1 VDAYQKVHR
10 PHFCTLLEGN
20 AVKKALLLKSTLALA
35 LATPL
40 LASAES
46 QLVTAGSAV
55 ARLDFRVI
63 VPRVLFL
70 AVGAGAAGLTNNTAI
85 DTVTFDYTGSPAA
98 VGTSAGGLATGNVV
112 PVRVVGNNGQ
122 VTLAASTT
130 GALTNATADTIPWSQ
145 ITATSNAPELP
156 SPVIP
161 LTGAGTASNVTLS
174 SGTRITDR
182 TANWT
187 FSYAN
192 SAVVAPGTYGTTNG
206 RVTYTAS
213 MP

>member
-1 VDAYQKVHR
+1 M
-10 PHFCTLLEGN
+10 
-20 AVKKALLLKSTLALA
+20 KKALLLKSALA
-35 LATPL
+35 LVLASPL

-46 QLVTAGSAV
+46 QLVTGAGSAT
-55 ARLDFRVI
+55 ARLDFRVV

-70 AVGAGAAGLTNNTAI
+70 AVGTGAGALASNTTI
-85 DTVTFDYTGSPAA
+85 DTVNFDYTSNPAA
-98 VGTSAGGLATGNVV
+98 VGTGAAAGAITGNVV

-130 GALTNATADTIPWSQ
+130 GALTNATADTIPWSE
-145 ITATSNAPELP
+145 ISATSSLAALP

-161 LTGAGTASNVTLS
+161 NTGAGTASNVTLS

-192 SAVVAPGTYGTTNG
+192 SAIVAPGTYGTTNG
-206 RVTYTAS
+206 RVTYTAA

>member
-1 VDAYQKVHR
+1 MFIKS
-10 PHFCTLLEGN
+10 
-20 AVKKALLLKSTLALA
+20 AVALA
-35 LATPL
+35 LAAPM

-46 QLVTAGSAV
+46 QLVVGTGSAS
-55 ARLDFRVI
+55 ARLDFRVV

-70 AVGAGAAGLTNNTAI
+70 GVGTGAGALTASTTI
-85 DTVTFDYTGSPAA
+85 DTVTFDYSSNPAA
-98 VGTSAGGLATGNVV
+98 LGTGAAAGAITGNVV
-112 PVRVVGNNGQ
+112 PVRVLGNNGQ
-122 VTLAASTT
+122 VTLTANTT
-130 GALTNATADTIPWSQ
+130 GALTNATADTIPWSE
-145 ITATSNAPELP
+145 ISATSSLAALP

-161 LTGAGTASNVTLS
+161 NTGAGTASNVTLS

-206 RVTYTAS
+206 RVTYTAA

>member
-1 VDAYQKVHR
+1 MFVKS
-10 PHFCTLLEGN
+10 
-20 AVKKALLLKSTLALA
+20 AVALA
-35 LATPL
+35 LAAPL

-46 QLVTAGSAV
+46 QLVVGTGSAS
-55 ARLDFRVI
+55 ARLDFRVV

-70 AVGAGAAGLTNNTAI
+70 GVGTGAGALTANTTI
-85 DTVTFDYTGSPAA
+85 DTVTFDYSSNPAA
-98 VGTSAGGLATGNVV
+98 LGTGAAAGAITGNVV
-112 PVRVVGNNGQ
+112 PVRVLGNNGQ
-122 VTLAASTT
+122 VTLTANTT
-130 GALTNATADTIPWSQ
+130 GALTNATADTIPWSE
-145 ITATSNAPELP
+145 ISATSSLAALP

-161 LTGAGTASNVTLS
+161 NTGAGTASNVTLS

-206 RVTYTAS
+206 RVTYTAA

>member
-1 VDAYQKVHR
+1 MKKIRTHLIVK
-10 PHFCTLLEGN
+10 T
-20 AVKKALLLKSTLALA
+20 AVALT
-35 LATPL
+35 LATPM

-46 QLVTAGSAV
+46 QLTVGTGSAS
-55 ARLDFRVI
+55 ARLDFRVV

-70 AVGAGAAGLTNNTAI
+70 GVGTGAAGLTANTTV
-85 DTVTFDYTGSPAA
+85 DTVTFDYSSNPGALGTGAA
-98 VGTSAGGLATGNVV
+98 AGAITGNVV

-122 VTLAASTT
+122 ITLTANTT
-130 GALTNATADTIPWSQ
+130 GALTNATADTIAWSE
-145 ITATSNAPELP
+145 ISATSSLAALP

-161 LTGAGTASNVTLS
+161 NTGAGTASNVTLS
-174 SGTRITDR
+174 SGTKITDR
-182 TANWT
+182 SANWT

-206 RVTYTAS
+206 RVTYTAA

>member
-1 VDAYQKVHR
+1 M
-10 PHFCTLLEGN
+10 
-20 AVKKALLLKSTLALA
+20 KKALLLQSALALT

-40 LASAES
+40 MASAES
-46 QLVTAGSAV
+46 QLVTGAGSAV
-55 ARLDFRVI
+55 ARLDFRVTI
-63 VPRVLFL
+63 PRVLFL
-70 AVGAGAAGLTNNTAI
+70 AVGTGAGAFATNTTI
-85 DTVTFDYTGSPAA
+85 DTVTFDYTSNPAA
-98 VGTSAGGLATGNVV
+98 VGTGATAGAVTGNVV

-130 GALTNATADTIPWSQ
+130 GALTNGTADTIPWSE
-145 ITATSNAPELP
+145 ISATSNLAALP
-156 SPVIP
+156 SPAIP
-161 LTGAGTASNVTLS
+161 NTGAGAASNVTLS
-174 SGTRITDR
+174 SGTKITDR

>member
-1 VDAYQKVHR
+1 MNKQV
-10 PHFCTLLEGN
+10 F
-20 AVKKALLLKSTLALA
+20 LKPALALA
-35 LATPL
+35 LAAPM

-46 QLVTAGSAV
+46 QLTIGAGAAA
-55 ARLDFRVI
+55 ARLDFRVTI
-63 VPRVLFL
+63 PRVLFL
-70 AVGAGAAGLTNNTAI
+70 GVGTGAAAGLATDGTIN
-85 DTVTFDYTGSPAA
+85 TVTFDYSTNAAAIGTGAAAA
-98 VGTSAGGLATGNVV
+98 VVTGAVV

-122 VTLAASTT
+122 VSLAASTT
-130 GALTNATADTIPWSQ
+130 GALTSGTDTIPWSE
-145 ITATSNAPELP
+145 ISATTSLAALP

-161 LTGAGTASNVTLS
+161 NTGAGTASPVTLS
-174 SGTRITDR
+174 SGTKITDR

-206 RVTYTAS
+206 RVTYTAT

>member
-1 VDAYQKVHR
+1 
-10 PHFCTLLEGN
+10 
-20 AVKKALLLKSTLALA
+20 VKSSLILKSALALA

-46 QLVTAGSAV
+46 QLINGAGSAT
-55 ARLDFRVI
+55 ARLDFRVV

-70 AVGAGAAGLTNNTAI
+70 GVGTGAAGLTTNTTI
-85 DTVTFDYTGSPAA
+85 DTVTFDYSSNPAA
-98 VGTSAGGLATGNVV
+98 VGTGAAAGAITGNVV

-122 VTLAASTT
+122 ITLTASTT
-130 GALTNATADTIPWSQ
+130 GALTNATADTIAWSE
-145 ITATSNAPELP
+145 ITATSSLAALP

-161 LTGAGTASNVTLS
+161 NTGAGTASNVTLS

-182 TANWT
+182 SANWT

-206 RVTYTAS
+206 RVTYTAA

>member
-1 VDAYQKVHR
+1 MKSS
-10 PHFCTLLEGN
+10 LI
-20 AVKKALLLKSTLALA
+20 LKSALALA

-46 QLVTAGSAV
+46 QLVTGAGSAT
-55 ARLDFRVI
+55 ARLDFRVV

-70 AVGAGAAGLTNNTAI
+70 GVGTGAAGLATNTTI
-85 DTVTFDYTGSPAA
+85 DTVTFDYTSNPAA
-98 VGTSAGGLATGNVV
+98 IGTGAAAGAITGNVV

-122 VTLAASTT
+122 VALTASTT
-130 GALTNATADTIPWSQ
+130 GALTNATADTIAWSQ
-145 ITATSNAPELP
+145 ITATSSAPELP

-182 TANWT
+182 SANWT
-187 FSYAN
+187 FAYAN

-206 RVTYTAS
+206 RVTYTAA

>member
-1 VDAYQKVHR
+1 MK
-10 PHFCTLLEGN
+10 TS
-20 AVKKALLLKSTLALA
+20 ALLLQSALALA

-46 QLVTAGSAV
+46 QLVTGAGAAT

-70 AVGAGAAGLTNNTAI
+70 GVGTGAGGFVNNTTV
-85 DTVTFDYTGSPAA
+85 DVVTFDYSGNPAA
-98 VGTSAGGLATGNVV
+98 VGTGAPASTITGAVV

-122 VTLAASTT
+122 VSLAASTT
-130 GALTNATADTIPWSQ
+130 GALTNATGDTIPWSQ
-145 ITATSNAPELP
+145 ITATTSQATLP

-161 LTGAGTASNVTLS
+161 NTGAGAGSNVTLS
-174 SGTRITDR
+174 SGTKITDR

-192 SAVVAPGTYGTTNG
+192 AAVVAPGTYGTNNG